1 MNMTVDEIISK
12 LNEIQ
17 KKAYTPWGI
26 SSVERVEWRAYVADL
41 DWLGYTIKS
50 KTIRDGLGR
59 KVATIW
65 RAVSKSAA
73 KKRTRHFTAEWKNV
87 NMRPNDGK
95 PYCKGDCTTRA
106 MSYCLQGIFTYR
118 EIESEQYRL
127 AHMMNEERGL
137 VRGDYR
143 RKIRRNS
150 NGTWDS
156 IMTDLGYRWITLRE
170 TVRRDNLAV
179 YLREIPHPAITLSS
193 GHVAVVDRGDVVDS
207 WDSRHGRC
215 KKILVNGEDYDR
227 IIQILRANN
236 AIY

>member
-1 MNMTVDEIISK
+1 MTVDEIIAR

-26 SSVERVEWRAYVADL
+26 SSVERVEWRGYVADL
-41 DWLGYTIKS
+41 DWLGYTIRH
-50 KTIRDGLGR
+50 KTIKDGNGR
-59 KVATIW
+59 KVGTIW
-65 RAVSKSAA
+65 RAVKQGESK
-73 KKRTRHFTAEWKNV
+73 RVRHFTAEWKNV

-106 MSYCLQGIFTYR
+106 MSYCLQGVFTYR
-118 EIESEQYRL
+118 EIETEQYRL
-127 AHMMNEERGL
+127 ARVTNEERGL
-137 VRGDYR
+137 IRGDYR
-143 RKIRRNS
+143 RKVRRNS
-150 NGTWDS
+150 QGTWDS
-156 IMTDLGYRWITLRE
+156 IMTDLGYRWIALRG

-193 GHVAVVDRGDVVDS
+193 GHVAVVDRGMVVDS

-215 KKILVNGEDYDR
+215 MKILVNGEDYDR